1 MQEPLVGSAL
11 CRVLSGEQRGCTL
24 LESGSWPCR
33 WASQVRYTRG
43 RSQDSKWHGGQVTP
57 RGRRRGKPTANSLY
71 NKISVKEMKCTPS
84 RGILKCLL
92 IHISLSAVADFLFH
106 SLLFVCQIGQFLLS
120 YSRSFLPWLCWNNQ
134 RYSSFLSKCLRFH
147 IKVI

>member
-57 RGRRRGKPTANSLY
+57 RDRRRGKQTANSLY

-92 IHISLSAVADFLFH
+92 IHISLSAVADFLF
-106 SLLFVCQIGQFLLS
+106 LLGIDFLKILGH
-120 YSRSFLPWLCWNNQ
+120 
-134 RYSSFLSKCLRFH
+134 CLMKYPTWYPFTYPT
-147 IKVI
+147 IL